1 MTKLIARLI
10 RDTDGQ
16 DLIEYALLAT
26 LIALGCITTMTALG
40 ASISARFTGVANS
53 LTAAS

>member
-1 MTKLIARLI
+1 MKKLIARLV

>member
-1 MTKLIARLI
+1 MKKLIARVV

-40 ASISARFTGVANS
+40 TSISARFTDLGTS
-53 LTAAS
+53 ITAAS